1 MNLTFWGA
9 ARQVT
14 GSMYLL
20 ELDDDYRVLIDCGTD
35 MDRKLYE
42 EAEEAPKSEFGFFPF
57 DASTIN
63 LVVLTHAHIDH
74 SGNIP
79 MLYQE
84 GYEGQVLCTSATF
97 ELTELLLFD
106 SAALHARRLK
116 AAQGDSKKSQ
126 KKMNHIIKRGDIY
139 LEKQVKESLENFV
152 TLQFNKKFRVIDSLQ
167 VTFLPAGHLLGAAHV
182 IFDVYENGV
191 KKSICFSGD
200 LGRKNYPLHID
211 PVPIPEVDYLICES
225 TYGARLHTDK
235 VVPEDALADVIKRTC
250 IDKPGRMIVPSF
262 SVGRTQTLLYTLNRL
277 YTERGFKPIKVFSDS
292 PLARAST
299 RVYQK
304 NIGLLNQ
311 EAKEY
316 QKEHQTLFDFENL
329 QYVESE
335 KASKAIDNYL
345 EPCIIVSS
353 SGMIQGGRVEYHI
366 AQNINNTYCTI
377 LLIGF
382 AAEGTLGNRLM
393 NGQKSISIKGKEVD
407 VKASIEKIDV
417 FSGHADQEGLLEFLK
432 YQSTS
437 KLKKVFLVHG
447 EYESMEIFKKLAE
460 ENGYNQVVI
469 PEKGQKF
476 ELI

>member
-1 MNLTFWGA
+1 MILTFWGA
-9 ARQVT
+9 AKQVT

-20 ELDDDYRVLIDCGTD
+20 ELADDYRVLIDCGTD

-42 EAEEAPKSEFGFFPF
+42 EKEEAPKSEFGFFPF
-57 DASTIN
+57 DATTIN

-79 MLYQE
+79 MLYQA
-84 GYEGQVLCTSATF
+84 GFEGQVLCTSATY
-97 ELTELLLFD
+97 ELAELLLYD
-106 SAALHARRLK
+106 SANLHARRLK

-126 KKMNHIIKRGDIY
+126 KKMDHILKRGDVY

-152 TLQFNKKFRVIDSLQ
+152 TIQFNKKFRIIDSLS
-167 VTFLPAGHLLGAAHV
+167 VTFIPAGHLLGAAHV
-182 IFDVYENGV
+182 VFDVYENDT

-200 LGRKNYPLHID
+200 LGRKNYPLHTD
-211 PVPIPEVDYLICES
+211 PEIVPQVDYLICET
-225 TYGARLHTDK
+225 TYGARLHEDK
-235 VVPEDALADVIKRTC
+235 IVPEDALADVIKRTC

-292 PLARAST
+292 PLAKAST

-304 NIGLLNQ
+304 NIGLLNK

-316 QKEHQTLFDFENL
+316 QKEHQSLFDFENL
-329 QYVESE
+329 QYVVSE
-335 KASKAIDNYL
+335 KASKEIDNYN

-353 SGMIQGGRVEYHI
+353 SGMVQGGRVEYHI
-366 AQNINNTYCTI
+366 AQNIGNSYCTI
-377 LLIGF
+377 LMIGY
-382 AAEGTLGNRLM
+382 ASEGTLGNRLM
-393 NGQKSISIKGKEVD
+393 NGQKTISIKGKDVE

-417 FSGHADQEGLLEFLK
+417 FSGHADQDGLLTFLK
-432 YQSTS
+432 YQSPS

-447 EYESMEIFKKLAE
+447 EITSMETFKNLAE
-460 ENGYNQVVI
+460 ENGFKQVII

-476 ELI
+476 EL